1 MNEQQKKLL
10 LVDGNSLFF
19 KAYYGTAKR
28 LEAGYERGKNGEP
41 VNALRSFAMMIL
53 SLTKKF
59 PTSKILIAFDAKG
72 TKTYRTEYSFYKS
85 GRKATPEELFVQ
97 ILPSRKFLDL
107 YGIKWTENTALEADD
122 IIGIM
127 AKKGKEQGNIVDI
140 ITSDKD
146 LLQLVDENVNVHLS
160 IKGVQKLETYT
171 LLNFEQ
177 KVGIK
182 SPKQLIDLKGIM
194 GDNSDNLPGIKGIG
208 KVGALSLIKKYG
220 SLENVIEN
228 VDQLSPLLRKKIEDK
243 KELALICKHL
253 ATIITDAN
261 MDFDLESLK
270 PEKPKIAELIKFLES
285 KNIYNIA
292 KLIKNQ

>member
-1 MNEQQKKLL
+1 MENKQKKLL

-28 LEAGYERGKNGEP
+28 LEAGYERDKKGQP

-53 SLTKKF
+53 SLTHKF
-59 PTSKILIAFDAKG
+59 PHSKILIAFDAKG

-85 GRKATPEELFVQ
+85 GRKPTPEELFVQ

-127 AKKGKEQGNIVDI
+127 AKKGKEEGNHVDI

-146 LLQLVDENVNVHLS
+146 LLQLVDDNVDVHLS
-160 IKGVQKLETYT
+160 IKGVQKMETYN
-171 LLNFEQ
+171 LANFEQ
-177 KVGIK
+177 KVGVK
-182 SPKQLIDLKGIM
+182 DPKQVIDLKGIM
-194 GDNSDNLPGIKGIG
+194 GDTSDNLPGIRGIG
-208 KVGALSLIKKYG
+208 KVGALSLIRKYG
-220 SLENVIEN
+220 SLENVIAH
-228 VDQLSPLLRKKIEDK
+228 VDELSPLLKKKVKDK
-243 KELALICKHL
+243 KQLALICKDL
-253 ATIITDAN
+253 ATIITDAH
-261 MDFDLESLK
+261 MDFDLEDLV
-270 PEKPKIAELIKFLES
+270 PEKPKSAELIRFLES

-292 KLIKNQ
+292 KIIRGE